1 MCKSPLPLGADVRAS
16 ADQNGPLELS
26 VESAG
31 LHQLVPGL
39 EHVVP
44 ILQMVPCTDPNTLYS
59 QIRFM
64 VPPTAVLSN
73 NNRVNKRIEPLTDQ
87 FF

>member
-44 ILQMVPCTDPNTLYS
+44 ILQANGPMYRSKYS

-73 NNRVNKRIEPLTDQ
+73 NNRVNKRIEQLTDQ